1 MRLEVNPPTDHSATL
16 TEDGA
21 QPHLEPHGER
31 MTNRATSRMASRATI
46 AVGGLAVL
54 ALLAVGLVQL
64 TSSSRSPIKP
74 SGLTVAQMQARLAGS
89 PAPLSALHA
98 QANELLGG
106 GARARPARLATL
118 RGLPVVI
125 NKWASWCEPCRAE
138 SGVFQRASVSMGR
151 EVAFIG
157 LDSGDPSR
165 ADALGFLRTFPLSY
179 PSYYDHSGQL
189 GAAITDSSFT
199 PVTVFYNRT
208 GGHYISQGPYLSVAK
223 LERDI
228 RRYALGA

>member
-1 MRLEVNPPTDHSATL
+1 MSA
-16 TEDGA
+16 DRRP
-21 QPHLEPHGER
+21 Q
-31 MTNRATSRMASRATI
+31 RALVAL
-46 AVGGLAVL
+46 GGLVL
-54 ALLAVGLVQL
+54 VVLLAIGIVQL
-64 TSSSRSPIKP
+64 TRSAQTPLPP

-106 GARARPARLATL
+106 GARALRARFATL